1 MKLRHRPRVYR
12 TETPPITL
20 GFRVLHLASS
30 VCADRVLQ
38 TATLVN
44 RTRLTVY
51 MTPATL
57 LIRMKVSMTRET
69 TSMTRLTTRT
79 GLVPSTPNPA
89 ATLNTASVKKNV
101 VAILSVMLTELRL
114 QITKTESKA
123 KFTNVVHIQNTMC
136 VAVDPTPAMCTL
148 SIMVRVTRIMYR
160 LTRFITLAVTRKS
173 QQVLATRLSM
183 VIMVA
188 MRTLTAT
195 LLHIPAIE
203 IWWVLLQPQATAAP
217 TAVVF
222 VLVLAFRG
230 MHRQAGVFRGRV
242 QQLRLQLDRV
252 HRRLH
257 LDRRVVPQLG
267 APHRGP
273 HRLPPR
279 GRRLNATTVFPVPA
293 LALTPEE

>member
-1 MKLRHRPRVYR
+1 
-12 TETPPITL
+12 
-20 GFRVLHLASS
+20 
-30 VCADRVLQ
+30 
-38 TATLVN
+38 
-44 RTRLTVY
+44 

-79 GLVPSTPNPA
+79 GLVPSTLNPA

-148 SIMVRVTRIMYR
+148 SIMVRVTRIMYK

-195 LLHIPAIE
+195 LLHIPVME
-203 IWWVLLQPQATAAP
+203 MWWVLLQPQATAAP

-222 VLVLAFRG
+222 VLVLVVLRG
-230 MHRQAGVFRGRV
+230 VHRQAGVFRGRV
-242 QQLRLQLDRV
+242 QQPRLQLDRV